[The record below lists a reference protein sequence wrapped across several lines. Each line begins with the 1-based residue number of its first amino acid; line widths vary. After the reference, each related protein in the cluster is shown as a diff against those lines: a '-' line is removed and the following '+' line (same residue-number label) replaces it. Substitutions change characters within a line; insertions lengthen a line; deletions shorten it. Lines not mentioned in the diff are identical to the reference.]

1 MTSVCGLKYVGE
13 KLHGLFH
20 NVLIE
25 NMFQKTYISWQTL
38 YTKDVHAVMVLIQ
51 IRIIF
56 FFIDHYSLYT
66 YVIAVTGFR
75 KNKKML

>member
-25 NMFQKTYISWQTL
+25 NMFQKTYISRQTL
-38 YTKDVHAVMVLIQ
+38 YTKDVHAVMALIQ

-56 FFIDHYSLYT
+56 FIDHNSLYT
-66 YVIAVTGFR
+66 CVIAVSGFR
-75 KNKKML
+75 KKEKML